1 MQASTTTVKQRAGLT
16 QKLWLWLRLLGKGL
30 SKYKRAVDKGRGR
43 FGGLLKYGGSWEER
57 PRLNGIQYGTQAVT
71 CNVEDNGNTIAFTVG
86 TTENVKTHQCPTK
99 AHSLAVHRG
108 CQWIS

>member
-1 MQASTTTVKQRAGLT
+1 MQASTTTVKQRARLT

-71 CNVEDNGNTIAFTVG
+71 CNVEDNGNTIAFYDW
-86 TTENVKTHQCPTK
+86 NHIK
-99 AHSLAVHRG
+99 R
-108 CQWIS
+108 